1 MVELR
6 KIILT
11 LIISLSLG
19 IPIAYATSDATLHL
33 DLVSGG
39 MKEGSMVTF
48 SGQLTSFN
56 GTAIPHRTIFIE
68 DDTSYDVRPDII
80 IAITKTDSDGKFL
93 VSWKAVPKDNGNSF
107 HFYAKYLGG
116 NYFGYTR
123 SETYE
128 SIIEHVNQS
137 SIGMVPSKTIPIWF
151 KNASKMWHDGQIR
164 DVDYSWGIK
173 NLMEHGVIKSNITSD
188 IEFKLPVWLK
198 NDANWFAEDDISKE
212 EYANSL
218 QYLLENKIIY

>member
-1 MVELR
+1 MVSK
-6 KIILT
+6 KIIIT

-19 IPIAYATSDATLHL
+19 IPTAYATSDATLHL
-33 DLVSGG
+33 DIIGGG
-39 MKEGSMVTF
+39 MKEGSIVTF

-56 GTAIPHRTIFIE
+56 GTAISHRTIFIE
-68 DDTSYDVRPDII
+68 DDTSYYIRPDII
-80 IAITKTDSDGKFL
+80 IAITTTDSDGKFL

-128 SIIEHVNQS
+128 SIVERTNQS
-137 SIGMVPSKTIPIWF
+137 SIEMVPSKTIPIWF
-151 KNASKMWHDGQIR
+151 KNASKMWYDGKIR

-173 NLMEHGVIKSNITSD
+173 NMIEHGIIKSNITPD

-198 NDANWFAEDDISKE
+198 NDANWFSEDNISKK
-212 EYANSL
+212 EYTNSL

>member
-1 MVELR
+1 MRLR

-39 MKEGSMVTF
+39 MKEDSIVTF
-48 SGQLTSFN
+48 SGQLSSLN
-56 GTAIPHRTIFIE
+56 GTVLPFRTIFIE
-68 DDTSYDVRPDII
+68 DDTSYNVRPDII
-80 IAITKTDSDGKFL
+80 IAITTTDADGKFL

-116 NYFGYTR
+116 NFFGYVR

-128 SIIEHVNQS
+128 SIVEHANQS
-137 SIGMVPSKTIPIWF
+137 LIETIPSKTIPVWF
-151 KNASKMWHDGQIR
+151 ENASKMWHDGQIR
-164 DVDYSWGIK
+164 DVDYSWSIK
-173 NLMEHGVIKSNITSD
+173 NLIEHEIIKSNIVSD
-188 IEFKLPVWLK
+188 SEFKLLAWMK
-198 NDANWFAEDDISKE
+198 NDANWLAEGDISKE
-212 EYANSL
+212 EYTNGL
-218 QYLLENKIIY
+218 QYLLENKII